1 MFNAHTFIKRI
12 LPKTGWQWLVVIALV
27 WAAFSRLY
35 LLSESALFIGDQ
47 GRDALIVSRIFTA
60 HDMVFIGPVTSVG
73 NMYLGPFYY
82 YFMLPFLFVTYPS
95 PVGPAYGVAIL
106 GIVFV
111 FFVYYWG
118 RELVGERAAAIASVL
133 AATSA
138 VVVNHSRFSWN
149 PNIAPL
155 VALFLAVALYRAVKG
170 KRWYWVAA
178 AAAASI
184 LLQLHYVT
192 LLACGVAGLLW
203 IYHSICQFR
212 VGKGRSIILPT
223 VLAAAVVLMSFSP
236 LILFDMKHNALN
248 RNALYQLITADKNF
262 SGASSELLTNDVYR
276 DRVVERAEQILVAI
290 YTVEVHEALAYLPA
304 VAVVLAIVFL
314 IWGRKHTYYTSILQL
329 LLFVSIGILGTSL
342 YKNAVY
348 DHYILYTVPFVVL
361 LWGAVAGEVWKKS
374 WGPGVVLAILITIS
388 AVNAKEYS
396 FAQHGTPYPIL
407 EETAAAIHERTKE
420 DEEYAIVLLTP
431 SKDLYGM
438 NFRYFLS
445 IDPDTAPVSPEF
457 TANAKKLFIIDEE
470 KATDKPQDLPIY
482 EIVTFPSKEVVEV
495 FQIRNGPDVYVLEN
509 PQSSTSE

>member
-1 MFNAHTFIKRI
+1 MFNAHAFVKRI
-12 LPKTGWQWLVVIALV
+12 LPKNGWQWLVLLAVL
-27 WAAFSRLY
+27 WAACSRLY
-35 LLSESALFIGDQ
+35 MLSESALFIGDQ
-47 GRDALIVSRIFTA
+47 GRDALVVSRIFTA
-60 HDMVFIGPVTSVG
+60 RDMVFIGPVTSVG

-82 YFMLPFLFVTYPS
+82 YFMLPFLLLTYPS

-106 GIVFV
+106 GIAFV

-118 RELVGERAAAIASVL
+118 RELVGERAAAIASFL

-155 VALFLAVALYRAVKG
+155 ISLCLAVAIARAVRG
-170 KRWYWVAA
+170 ERWYWVAA

-192 LLACGVAGLLW
+192 LLACGAAGLLW
-203 IYHSICQFR
+203 IYHSVCQFR
-212 VGKGRSIILPT
+212 AGKGRSVILPT
-223 VLAAAVVLMSFSP
+223 VLAAIVVALSFSP
-236 LILFDMKHNALN
+236 LILFDMKHDGLN
-248 RNALYQLITADKNF
+248 RNALYNLITADKNF

-276 DRVVERAEQILVAI
+276 DRMVDRAEQILVAL
-290 YTVEVHEALAYLPA
+290 YTVEVHDALTYVPA
-304 VAVVLAIVFL
+304 AAVVLAIGFL
-314 IWGRKHTYYTSILQL
+314 IWGRKHKYYTSILQL
-329 LLFVSIGILGTSL
+329 LLFVSISILGTSL

-361 LWGAVAGEVWKKS
+361 LWGALASAVWKKS
-374 WGPGVVLAILITIS
+374 WGPGIVLAILITIT

-407 EETAAAIHERTKE
+407 EETAAAIHERTTE

-445 IDPDTAPVSPEF
+445 IDPETAPVSPEF
-457 TANAKKLFIIDEE
+457 TAKAEKLFIIDEE
-470 KATDKPQDLPIY
+470 KATEKPQDLPIY

-495 FQIRNGPDVYVLEN
+495 FQIKNGPDVYVLEN
-509 PQSSTSE
+509 PQGSTSE